1 MDHVPGD
8 RGHRVPEELSEFLLR
23 TSVADVLDA
32 ELCEAL
38 SGRSGSADVL
48 RRTEAD
54 LQFVMATG
62 PGRDTYRY
70 HAASQDAALG
80 AGDAPRRDT
89 EPRRAGRH
97 ELDDVRGR
105 RAERPPLARL
115 EPWTSL
121 DL

>member
-48 RRTEAD
+48 RRMEAD

-70 HAASQDAALG
+70 HPLLAKMLRSELETHRDAILSHAELGVMNWMMSVAA
-80 AGDAPRRDT
+80 
-89 EPRRAGRH
+89 EPSGRH
-97 ELDDVRGR
+97 SPG
-105 RAERPPLARL
+105 
-115 EPWTSL
+115 
-121 DL
+121 